1 MKLHL
6 PKTLL
11 AAVVAVGFAMPPAFA
26 EGESQT
32 GSIGNSYDAQYT
44 YAGNVYTM
52 SATAKND
59 TLADMYETTR
69 DATNPSSWTQSDTA
83 TATSWAKIYGSNT
96 DNGNNPYNTLRIV
109 AGTQY
114 GFKFNNLSIGS
125 LIVEESGDGAKIYS
139 FSSADRNIYYGT
151 SGLTADSYF
160 AGSFT
165 LDNTNANDGIDIT
178 IAGTQNWYIAGG
190 KTVSLAA
197 KDEIINNG
205 TWNISGG
212 TVSVN
217 GTVNNTGGTLSLK
230 DGAGLHV
237 TNIDLL
243 DVSYDIDMS
252 GVTEN
257 GATQVTRKYIVIDGG
272 SSDVSSITYTSSG
285 STVSKTL
292 TDHSYFTDACDAYA
306 VVTNTNVESIK
317 DTPEGI
323 IVIGQDATLTRG
335 GASFA
340 SAKQLAGDGTYD
352 MGALGKG
359 TWANLTNNVSIHD
372 AWTGTISLSGGE
384 FAKDDGNNNNVNA
397 KCVQAIDF
405 NSLGNA
411 NSTIEIAEA
420 GLYGYFTGNGNST
433 TTFNP
438 NISLKGDLTI
448 QNANSGTTHIFAGK
462 VTGDGDIVVA
472 RTGGSP
478 CTLTFSNDISGWQG
492 SLLQTRNESST
503 NVWTTNIN
511 LNGQATVVNATIDAL
526 AVLKDGDG
534 NDLTTE
540 GNYLNLFVD
549 NSGKTTTFN
558 KDVTVSKLRTSSAI
572 ALGEGVTLT
581 LTQDNGDTGTGSTIS
596 NITAHADGNTIELKS
611 GATLSRIASKS
622 GGTLTLKGAGTY
634 DMRGNLTENV
644 AGLNAADW
652 TGKVIVSGTTAGKNL
667 NNLGNGA
674 SSIEIG
680 TDGLTGYWDNSS
692 NTYEWDLIMS
702 GNFTQNNGWS
712 GNSKTIAGDVSGN
725 GNFVVAFNAAD
736 MGDDTSSFTPQWTF
750 SGDVS
755 QWKGEFR
762 IDDVDGKRKSVGTV
776 KFTGTSEIN
785 LTKITDATRST
796 LDVTISDAD
805 QGTTKSAV
813 AVASEI
819 TVEKLTV
826 NTQEGVALNGT
837 TTVDTLDI
845 AGGTVSGSGDVSVG
859 TTLKLNS
866 DNAFALTGNL
876 LLGDGATVDVSALTS
891 TILNGTETSYTLGT
905 AGTIDLGDGVILS
918 GLTFGEG
925 SKFTGAEL
933 IVQDVPATF
942 DASASTPT
950 QVLVL
955 ELTPATTTTTLTE
968 VNVMENGAT
977 SYADGVLT
985 LQTEEKLADFSGL
998 GDKLNVVIGDALWE
1012 KLVADYKI
1020 GTMVD
1025 VALTDAAGNYFDL
1038 DGTNAAG
1045 DEVTVTLNGIGTN
1058 NVPSDYG
1065 SASGV
1070 DGAVVGSYVTSYI
1083 PEPTSTT
1090 LSLLAL
1096 AALAVRRRRK

>member
-1 MKLHL
+1 
-6 PKTLL
+6 
-11 AAVVAVGFAMPPAFA
+11 MPPAFA

-69 DATNPSSWTQSDTA
+69 DATDPSSWTQSDTV
-83 TATSWAKIYGSNT
+83 TETLWSKIYGSNT
-96 DNGNNPYNTLRIV
+96 DSGNNNPYNTLRIV

-114 GFKFNNLSIGS
+114 GFKFNNMSIGS

-139 FSSADRNIYYGT
+139 ASSADRNIYYGK

-165 LDNTNANDGIDIT
+165 LDNTNANNGNDIT

-243 DVSYDIDMS
+243 DVSYDLGIS

-292 TDHSYFTDACDAYA
+292 TDNSYFTDAYDAYA

-317 DTPEGI
+317 DTTEGI

-340 SAKQLAGDGTYD
+340 SAKQLTGDGTYD

-359 TWANLTNNVSIHD
+359 TWTNLTNNVSIHD
-372 AWTGTISLSGGE
+372 TWTGTISLSGGE

-420 GLYGYFTGNGNST
+420 GLYGYFTGSGNST

-448 QNANSGTTHIFAGK
+448 QNANSGTNHIFAGK

-478 CTLTFSNDISGWQG
+478 CALTFSNDISGWQG

-581 LTQDNGDTGTGSTIS
+581 LTQDNGDTGSSIS
-596 NITAHADGNTIELKS
+596 NIAAHADGNTIELKS

-634 DMRGNLTENV
+634 DIRGNYTSNV
-644 AGLNAADW
+644 AFDAETW
-652 TGKVIVSGTTAGKNL
+652 SGKVVVAGSQNAFNL
-667 NNLGNGA
+667 NNYGNA
-674 SSIEIG
+674 KSTIEIG
-680 TDGLTGYWDNSS
+680 TITSTTNGVTTITTNGYSGYLEQGDNTYAANLILTGDM
-692 NTYEWDLIMS
+692 TL
-702 GNFTQNNGWS
+702 TNGWG
-712 GNSKTIAGDVSGN
+712 GNTK
-725 GNFVVAFNAAD
+725 
-736 MGDDTSSFTPQWTF
+736 TF
-750 SGDVS
+750 SGSISGSGDFISHYSGGTYNGTTLTFAQNWVFS
-755 QWKGEFR
+755 GNVNGWNGDFIVKDYEHR
-762 IDDVDGKRKSVGTV
+762 ELNGTV
-776 KFTGTSEIN
+776 QFTGTSQIN
-785 LTKITDATRST
+785 LGNITKSST
-796 LDVTISDAD
+796 GTLAVTISDAD

-813 AVASEI
+813 AVASNI
-819 TVEKLTV
+819 TATSLTV

-837 TTVDTLDI
+837 TTVDTMDI

-876 LLGDGATVDVSALTS
+876 VLSDGATVDVSALTS

-905 AGTIDLGDGVILS
+905 AGTIDLGDGVVLS
-918 GLTFGEG
+918 GLTFGED

-933 IVQDVPATF
+933 KVQDVPATF

-1025 VALTDAAGNYFDL
+1025 IALKDAAGNYFDL

-1065 SASGV
+1065 STSGV
-1070 DGAVVGSYVTSYI
+1070 DGAVVGSYVTAYI

-1090 LSLLAL
+1090 LSILAL
-1096 AALAVRRRRK
+1096 AALAVRRRRR